1 MPDFTAWLSRPAG
14 KAVRQP
20 ALPAEN
26 YPGKIQSY
34 EYGDNNTN
42 KTPYVRYQLSLTD
55 WPDSIA
61 EEKRYFK
68 DRDGNAIPVN
78 LSRVRLRRDFFLTD
92 DALWRLDEF
101 LRSCD
106 VDPEGSDYGEVCP
119 QVIGCDV
126 TVEVQHY
133 LNPRTNEITNQVG
146 RVYGP
151 NEDFKQ

>member
-14 KAVRQP
+14 KAVRPP
-20 ALPAEN
+20 ALPVEN

-55 WPDSIA
+55 WPDSIP
-61 EEKRYFK
+61 EEKRFFK
-68 DRDGNAIPVN
+68 DREGNLVPIN
-78 LSRVRLRRDFFLTD
+78 LQRVRLRRDFFLTD

-106 VDPEGSDYGEVCP
+106 VDPDGHEYGEVCP

-126 TVEVQHY
+126 TVEVQQY
-133 LNPRTNEITNQVG
+133 LNQNTNEIGNQVG
-146 RVYGP
+146 RVLGP
-151 NEDFKQ
+151 NEDYK